1 MSKRSGVIKICDGI
15 VVCKVDQFSW
25 TSKVKSV
32 VERVCPHSGHLFL
45 YGLTTSFT
53 DFNIFMLAIFFP
65 HLPQI
70 TSTDMWFT
78 VFQNN

>member
-1 MSKRSGVIKICDGI
+1 
-15 VVCKVDQFSW
+15 
-25 TSKVKSV
+25 
-32 VERVCPHSGHLFL
+32 
-45 YGLTTSFT
+45 
-53 DFNIFMLAIFFP
+53 MLAIFFP